1 VRNDNNNIPAHADI
15 TATLPKMI
23 GFSLPALGLNMLVT
37 AVFVFLPA
45 LYTEYRHLGAAT
57 VGTVFLLAK
66 LVDFVA
72 APSWGLFMDSYSTR
86 WGRRRPWL
94 ALSTPMLMLAILMLY
109 NPPETVSVVY
119 SFVWLSVLTSAG
131 LLGPSAIR
139 RGHWNCL
146 ETTTAAHALPGCCR
160 SWLWWAES

>member
-1 VRNDNNNIPAHADI
+1 MPTQTTSDTPAQTEI
-15 TATLPKMI
+15 TATLPNLI

-45 LYTEYRHLGAAT
+45 LYTEHQQLGATT

-66 LVDFVA
+66 IIDMLA

-94 ALSTPMLMLAILMLY
+94 ALSTPMLMVAMMMKNAVRSTTQESSIMM
-109 NPPETVSVVY
+109 
-119 SFVWLSVLTSAG
+119 
-131 LLGPSAIR
+131 
-139 RGHWNCL
+139 NCNK
-146 ETTTAAHALPGCCR
+146 P
-160 SWLWWAES
+160 